1 MSAVPRLLP
10 VIAVAIGGVLAIK
23 VLTSAGDLPKA
34 MAGARAFAQ
43 DIVSGGKEAK
53 DTKSALPDGAVTEA
67 TDKAGD
73 QAGADSFRLAAQ
85 GPTTGIQMPKAGTVC
100 AVSATALAQEAG
112 LSPAEL
118 NVLQSLGARRGQLD
132 QREKTIDLQLQLLAA
147 AENKLDGKLK
157 TMQSLKSQITAL
169 IKQADN
175 QQDAEIARLIVI
187 YETMKP
193 KDAASRMALM
203 DDSVRVPIASQM
215 KAPILSAILAKMAP
229 EDAKA
234 LTEKLA
240 NRFVAAKAMKDA
252 REAVAPPMPAPAANP
267 APVPSKPQDAARVQ
281 KG

>member
-1 MSAVPRLLP
+1 MRAVPRLLP

-34 MAGARAFAQ
+34 MTGARAFAQ
-43 DIVSGGKEAK
+43 EVVSGGKAAK
-53 DTKSALPDGAVTEA
+53 AALPEGAKTELA
-67 TDKAGD
+67 DKAGLG
-73 QAGADSFRLAAQ
+73 AGTDSFRLAAQ
-85 GPTTGIQMPKAGTVC
+85 GPTSGIQIPKAGTVC

-147 AENKLDGKLK
+147 AESKLDGKLK
-157 TMQSLKSQITAL
+157 TMQALKSQITAL

-203 DDSVRVPIASQM
+203 DDSVRVPIAAQM

-252 REAVAPPMPAPAANP
+252 REAVAPPSPAPATSSGP
-267 APVPSKPQDAARVQ
+267 IPPKPQDAAKVQ

>member
-43 DIVSGGKEAK
+43 EVVSGGKSSAADGGPAEA
-53 DTKSALPDGAVTEA
+53 AN
-67 TDKAGD
+67 KASD
-73 QAGADSFRLAAQ
+73 LAGADSFRLAAQ
-85 GPTTGIQMPKAGTVC
+85 GPTAGIQIPKAGTVC

-252 REAVAPPMPAPAANP
+252 REAVAPPVPAPAANP
-267 APVPSKPQDAARVQ
+267 GSVPPKPQDAAKVQ
-281 KG
+281 RG